1 LRHDIWF
8 ALRRIRLRPLHSLV
22 VALTLG
28 VGIGAALAVFAV
40 VDAVLVRPLPYADA
54 SQLIEIRRKLP
65 VDNFPEVTFSDVGY
79 RRVASDNRS
88 LSAVAAYNTR
98 DANLI
103 GRGAPRRLTN
113 ARVSASMFDVLRVR
127 PALGRPFSAD
137 EDIPN
142 GPRVMILSDWLWRSA
157 FNANAGVIGTV
168 TNVDGEPFTIVGV
181 LSPTTTFPSRDIGA
195 WEPLRMDPAAVNPY
209 NAPYVV
215 IGRMREGVTLADAAR
230 DLTGPVQ
237 AVGKQFPGPHAG
249 SALDLGG
256 FQARVRW
263 LGDDVVGDARPVVV
277 LLLAGVTMLLILTC
291 ANVANLQLASALARG
306 EEIAVRAA
314 LGATR
319 ARLAR
324 GALIEGVVLAAAGG
338 ALGVVMAVAGARLL
352 ATLMPPSVTVD
363 GSLIGM
369 RSLLATVAIVLIVGA
384 IVGAL
389 PVIASARR
397 DAGLALRDRATS
409 GTATASG
416 RVRRVLAS
424 AQVALAVLLL
434 HGSGLLIASA
444 RAVQEVKL
452 GFRPDSTMTLRVN
465 LPAEKF
471 RDRTT
476 RETMLRRILSEA
488 QRIPG
493 VSNAALVNALP
504 LTPGRRDQAMALEG
518 RPFKA
523 DGTDPIADY
532 RVVSGSYFET
542 MGIPVL
548 SGRVFT
554 DDDANA
560 RYTPVV
566 ISQGLAR
573 EIWGADTTD
582 PVGHRL
588 RFGPNAPWMPIVAV
602 VGDAKNRSLTEDPR
616 PELYF
621 PGLGTWSNMAFQSEI
636 SLVVRS
642 GVAQRS
648 VIASMR
654 RVVADVD
661 PEVPTYEIHSMRDI
675 VRDARARME
684 TATQL
689 MSAYAIAALLLAV
702 AGTYAVLSFLVA
714 QRRRELAVRLALGAS
729 PREIVSLIA
738 RESGAMIGL
747 GLVVGL
753 VGALALAKLIAG
765 LLYGVGALD
774 ATVVMGVAVTAGLAG
789 LVASVLPARRA
800 ALVDPCAALRDNG

>member
-1 LRHDIWF
+1 LRHDSWF
-8 ALRRIRLRPLHSLV
+8 ALRRIRLRALHSLV

-40 VDAVLVRPLPYADA
+40 VDAVLVRPLPYAGA
-54 SQLIEIRRKLP
+54 SQLVRITRKLP
-65 VDNFPEVTFSDVGY
+65 VENFPEVSFSDVGY
-79 RRVASDNRS
+79 RRVVSDNRTMA
-88 LSAVAAYNTR
+88 AVAAYNTR

-103 GRGAPRRLTN
+103 GRGAPRRLTT
-113 ARVSASMFDVLRVR
+113 ARVSASMFDVLRVS
-127 PALGRPFSAD
+127 PALGRRFSAE
-137 EDIPN
+137 EDVPN
-142 GPRVMILSDWLWRSA
+142 GPRVVILSDWLWRSA
-157 FNANAGVIGTV
+157 FNADASVIGAM
-168 TNVDGEPFTIVGV
+168 TNLDGEPFTIVGV
-181 LSPTTTFPSRDIGA
+181 LGPTTTFPSRDIGA
-195 WEPLRMDPAAVNPY
+195 WEPLRVDPAAVNPY

-215 IGRMREGVTLADAAR
+215 VGRMRDGITLADAAR
-230 DLTGPVQ
+230 DITAPVQ

-291 ANVANLQLASALARG
+291 ANVANLQLASALARS
-306 EEIAVRAA
+306 EELAVRAA

-319 ARLAR
+319 GRLVR
-324 GALIEGVVLAAAGG
+324 GALIEGIVLAAAGG
-338 ALGVVMAVAGARLL
+338 AVGLTLAVAGARLL
-352 ATLMPPSVTVD
+352 ATLMPASVVVD
-363 GSLIGM
+363 GSLMGM
-369 RSLLATVAIVLIVGA
+369 RSLVATVVVILVVGA

-389 PVIASARR
+389 PVIVSARR
-397 DAGLALRDRATS
+397 DAALALRDRASS
-409 GTATASG
+409 GTATASS
-416 RVRRVLAS
+416 RMRRILAS

-476 RETMLRRILSEA
+476 RETMLRRILSDA
-488 QRIPG
+488 QNIPG

-523 DGTDPIADY
+523 DGTDPLADY

-548 SGRVFT
+548 RGRVFT

-566 ISQGLAR
+566 ISQALAQ

-616 PELYF
+616 PELYV
-621 PGLGTWSNMAFQSEI
+621 PGLGTWAGMAFASEI

-642 GVAQRS
+642 GIEPRA

-661 PEVPTYEIHSMRDI
+661 PEVPTYEIHSLRDI
-675 VRDARARME
+675 VRDARAQME

-729 PREIVSLIA
+729 PSEIVSLIA

-747 GLVVGL
+747 GLVAGL
-753 VGALALAKLIAG
+753 AGAVALAKLITG

-774 ATVVMGVAVTAGLAG
+774 IGVVVLVAAIAGLAG
-789 LVASVLPARRA
+789 VAAAVLPARRA
-800 ALVDPCAALRDNG
+800 AHVDPCVVLRDNG

>member
-1 LRHDIWF
+1 VGHDIWF
-8 ALRRIRLRPLHSLV
+8 ALRRIRLRPFHSLV

-54 SQLIEIRRKLP
+54 SELVRITRKLP
-65 VDNFPEVTFSDVGY
+65 IDNFPEAAFSDVGY
-79 RRVASDNRS
+79 RRVATDART

-103 GRGAPRRLTN
+103 GRGAPRRLTT
-113 ARVSASMFDVLRVR
+113 ARVSASVFDVLRVS
-127 PALGRPFSAD
+127 PALGRRFSDD
-137 EDIPN
+137 EDMPN
-142 GPRVMILSDWLWRSA
+142 GPRFLILSDWLWRSA
-157 FNANAGVIGTV
+157 FNADPAVIGTV
-168 TNVDGEPFTIVGV
+168 TNLDGEPFTVIGV
-181 LSPTTTFPSRDIGA
+181 LSPTTIFPSRDIGA
-195 WEPLRMDPAAVNPY
+195 WEPLRLDPASVNPY
-209 NAPYVV
+209 SAPYTVV
-215 IGRMREGVTLADAAR
+215 GRLRPGVALADAAR
-230 DLTGPVQ
+230 DVTAPVQ
-237 AVGKQFPGPHAG
+237 AVGKQFPGIHAG
-249 SALDLGG
+249 SALDLSRL
-256 FQARVRW
+256 QARVRW
-263 LGDDVVGDARPVVV
+263 LGDDVVGDVRPVVV
-277 LLLAGVTMLLILTC
+277 LLLAGVTMLLVLTC

-306 EEIAVRAA
+306 EEIAVRTA

-319 ARLAR
+319 GRLVR
-324 GALIEGVVLAAAGG
+324 GALIEGVLLAAAGG
-338 ALGVVMAVAGARLL
+338 AVGLTLAVAGARLL
-352 ATLMPPSVTVD
+352 ATLMPPSVVMD

-369 RSLLATVAIVLIVGA
+369 RSLLTTVGIVLVVGA
-384 IVGAL
+384 MVGAL
-389 PVIASARR
+389 PVIVSARR
-397 DAGLALRDRATS
+397 DAALALRDRTSSGAATTS
-409 GTATASG
+409 S

-488 QRIPG
+488 ERIPG
-493 VSNAALVNALP
+493 VSSAALVNALP

-523 DGTDPIADY
+523 DGTDPLADY
-532 RVVSGSYFET
+532 RVVSSSYFET

-548 SGRVFT
+548 RGRVFT
-554 DDDANA
+554 DDDANP

-566 ISQGLAR
+566 ISQALAR

-616 PELYF
+616 PELYV
-621 PGLGTWSNMAFQSEI
+621 PGLGTWANMAFQSEI
-636 SLVVRS
+636 SLIVRS
-642 GVAQRS
+642 GVDPRAT
-648 VIASMR
+648 IASMR
-654 RVVADVD
+654 RVVAGVD
-661 PEVPTYEIHSMRDI
+661 PEVPTYEIHSLREI
-675 VRDARARME
+675 VRGARAQME

-729 PREIVSLIA
+729 PGEIVSLIA

-747 GLVVGL
+747 GLMVGL
-753 VGALALAKLIAG
+753 AGAVVLAKLISR

-774 ATVVMGVAVTAGLAG
+774 AGVVI
-789 LVASVLPARRA
+789 LVATIAGGAGVVAAVLPARRA
-800 ALVDPCAALRDNG
+800 AQVDPCVALRE

>member
-1 LRHDIWF
+1 VGHDIWF
-8 ALRRIRLRPLHSLV
+8 ALRRIRLRPFHSLV

-54 SQLIEIRRKLP
+54 SELVRITRKLP
-65 VDNFPEVTFSDVGY
+65 IDNFPEAAFSDVGY
-79 RRVASDNRS
+79 RRVATDART

-103 GRGAPRRLTN
+103 GRGAPRRLTT
-113 ARVSASMFDVLRVR
+113 ARVSASVFDVLRVS
-127 PALGRPFSAD
+127 PALGRRFSDD
-137 EDIPN
+137 EDMPN
-142 GPRVMILSDWLWRSA
+142 GPRFLILSDWLWRSA
-157 FNANAGVIGTV
+157 FNADPAVIGTV
-168 TNVDGEPFTIVGV
+168 TNLDGEPFTVIGV
-181 LSPTTTFPSRDIGA
+181 LSPTTIFPSRDIGA
-195 WEPLRMDPAAVNPY
+195 WEPLRLDPASVNPY
-209 NAPYVV
+209 SAPYTVV
-215 IGRMREGVTLADAAR
+215 GRMRPGVALADAAR
-230 DLTGPVQ
+230 DITAPVQ
-237 AVGKQFPGPHAG
+237 AVGKQFPGIHAG
-249 SALDLGG
+249 SALDLSRL
-256 FQARVRW
+256 QARVRW
-263 LGDDVVGDARPVVV
+263 LGDDVVGDVRPVVV
-277 LLLAGVTMLLILTC
+277 LLLAGVTMLLVLTC
-291 ANVANLQLASALARG
+291 ENVANLQLASALARG

-319 ARLAR
+319 GRLVR
-324 GALIEGVVLAAAGG
+324 GALIEGVLLAAAGG
-338 ALGVVMAVAGARLL
+338 TVGLTLAVAGARLL
-352 ATLMPPSVTVD
+352 ATLMPPSVVMD

-369 RSLLATVAIVLIVGA
+369 RSLLTTVGIVLVVGA
-384 IVGAL
+384 MVGAL
-389 PVIASARR
+389 PVIVSARR
-397 DAGLALRDRATS
+397 DAALALRDRTSSGAATTS
-409 GTATASG
+409 S
-416 RVRRVLAS
+416 RVRRLLAS

-488 QRIPG
+488 ERIPG
-493 VSNAALVNALP
+493 VSSAALVNALP

-523 DGTDPIADY
+523 DGTDPLADY
-532 RVVSGSYFET
+532 RVVSSSYFET

-548 SGRVFT
+548 RGRVFT
-554 DDDANA
+554 DDDANP

-566 ISQGLAR
+566 ISQALAR

-616 PELYF
+616 PELYV
-621 PGLGTWSNMAFQSEI
+621 PGLGTWANMAFQSEI
-636 SLVVRS
+636 SLIVRS
-642 GVAQRS
+642 GVDPRAT
-648 VIASMR
+648 IASMR
-654 RVVADVD
+654 RVVAGVD
-661 PEVPTYEIHSMRDI
+661 PEVPTYEIHSLREI
-675 VRDARARME
+675 VRGARAQME

-729 PREIVSLIA
+729 PGEIVSLIA

-747 GLVVGL
+747 GLMVGL
-753 VGALALAKLIAG
+753 AGAVVLAKLISR

-774 ATVVMGVAVTAGLAG
+774 AGVVI
-789 LVASVLPARRA
+789 LVATIAGGAGVVAAVLPARRA
-800 ALVDPCAALRDNG
+800 AQVDPCVALRE

>member
-1 LRHDIWF
+1 LGHDIWF

-54 SQLIEIRRKLP
+54 SRLVRITRQLPIL
-65 VDNFPEVTFSDVGY
+65 NFPEVSFSDVGY
-79 RRVASDNRS
+79 RRVASDNRTMA
-88 LSAVAAYNTR
+88 AVAAYNTR

-103 GRGAPRRLTN
+103 GRGAPRRLTT
-113 ARVSASMFDVLRVR
+113 ARVSATIFDVLRVS
-127 PALGRPFSAD
+127 PALGRRFSAD
-137 EDIPN
+137 EDVPN
-142 GPRVMILSDWLWRSA
+142 GPRVVILSDALWRSA
-157 FNANAGVIGTV
+157 FNANPGVIGAM
-168 TNVDGEPFTIVGV
+168 TNLDGEPFTIIGV
-181 LSPTTTFPSRDIGA
+181 LGPATTFPSRDVGA

-209 NAPYVV
+209 NAPYTV
-215 IGRMREGVTLADAAR
+215 IGRMREQVTLAGAAR
-230 DLTGPVQ
+230 DITAPVQ

-263 LGDDVVGDARPVVV
+263 LGDDVVGDAKPVVV
-277 LLLAGVTMLLILTC
+277 LLLAGVTMLLVLTC

-319 ARLAR
+319 GRLIR
-324 GALIEGVVLAAAGG
+324 GALIEGIVLAAAGG
-338 ALGVVMAVAGARLL
+338 AVGLTMAVAGARLL
-352 ATLMPPSVTVD
+352 ATLMPASVVVD

-369 RSLLATVAIVLIVGA
+369 RSLVTTVVVVLVVGA
-384 IVGAL
+384 MVGAL
-389 PVIASARR
+389 PVIVSAGR
-397 DAGLALRDRATS
+397 DAALALRERTSSGSATTS
-409 GTATASG
+409 S

-452 GFRPDSTMTLRVN
+452 GFRADSTMTLRVN

-488 QRIPG
+488 EHIPG

-504 LTPGRRDQAMALEG
+504 LTPGRRDMAMALEG

-523 DGTDPIADY
+523 DGTDPLADY
-532 RVVSGSYFET
+532 RVVSSSYFET

-548 SGRVFT
+548 RGRVFT
-554 DDDANA
+554 DDDANV
-560 RYTPVV
+560 RHTPVV
-566 ISQGLAR
+566 ISQALAR
-573 EIWGADTTD
+573 EIWGADSTD
-582 PVGHRL
+582 PVGQRL

-621 PGLGTWSNMAFQSEI
+621 PGLGTWAGMAFASEI
-636 SLVVRS
+636 SVIVRS
-642 GVAQRS
+642 GVEPRAM
-648 VIASMR
+648 VASMR
-654 RVVADVD
+654 RIVADVD
-661 PEVPTYEIHSMRDI
+661 PEVPTYEIHSLRDI
-675 VRDARARME
+675 VRDARAQME

-689 MSAYAIAALLLAV
+689 MFAYAIAALLLAV
-702 AGTYAVLSFLVA
+702 AGTYAVLSFLVV

-729 PREIVSLIA
+729 PSEIVGLIA

-747 GLVVGL
+747 GLVTGL
-753 VGALALAKLIAG
+753 AGAMALAKLIAG

-774 ATVVMGVAVTAGLAG
+774 AGLVI
-789 LVASVLPARRA
+789 LVASIAGVAGVIAAVLPARRA
-800 ALVDPCAALRDNG
+800 ARVDPCVALRENG